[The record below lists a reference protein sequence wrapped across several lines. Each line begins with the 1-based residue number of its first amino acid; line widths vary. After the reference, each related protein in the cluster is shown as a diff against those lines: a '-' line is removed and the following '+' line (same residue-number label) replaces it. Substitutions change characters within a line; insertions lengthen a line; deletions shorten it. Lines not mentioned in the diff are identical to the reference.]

1 MAQTTWAADS
11 TTWSANTNVWANQ
24 TFTDSVTL
32 ASTQTSSNTGTAILP
47 SSVTF
52 GTDVTYSPLG
62 GFSFSCS
69 IVLGATSDTS
79 TSNSTL
85 QPVSITLASTGDISP
100 TGSGKLYVDS
110 ITLGST
116 VDFPLPGM
124 STGWDEKATTWA
136 SDTTSWG
143 YIPNLSMS
151 VSANMT
157 QLNLTEL
164 NEEDAVKLA
173 SVILGTSVG
182 TTASASV
189 SIPVSISLAE
199 TSNIT
204 TNINFEE
211 SITLSAIGNLTSV
224 NNFLWNDVTED
235 TSTTWTKVAD
245 PDE

>member
-1 MAQTTWAADS
+1 MAQSTWAADTNTWAADTNTWAVS
-11 TTWSANTNVWANQ
+11 TYSDT
-24 TFTDSVTL
+24 
-32 ASTQTSSNTGTAILP
+32 
-47 SSVTF
+47 VTF
-52 GTDVTYSPLG
+52 G
-62 GFSFSCS
+62 
-69 IVLGATSDTS
+69 ATVDTS
-79 TSNSTL
+79 SSNNT
-85 QPVSITLASTGDISP
+85 QFGVI
-100 TGSGKLYVDS
+100 
-110 ITLGST
+110 
-116 VDFPLPGM
+116 
-124 STGWDEKATTWA
+124 
-136 SDTTSWG
+136 
-143 YIPNLSMS
+143 
-151 VSANMT
+151 ANMT

-173 SVILGTSVG
+173 SVTLGTSVG

-211 SITLSAIGNLTSV
+211 SITLSATGNLTSV